1 MFGKKHH
8 GLKSIRQIKASGRKL
23 DDYPPA
29 VRKVKATKVR
39 KVKVAKDYD
48 FTLDYRKLM
57 GKGKVF
63 I

>member
-1 MFGKKHH
+1 MFGKKTY
-8 GLKSIRQIKASGRKL
+8 GLKSIKQIKTSGKKL

-29 VRKVKATKVR
+29 IRKVKATKVK
-39 KVKVAKDYD
+39 KVRVAKDYD

>member
-1 MFGKKHH
+1 MFGKKH
-8 GLKSIRQIKASGRKL
+8 GLKSIKQIKHSGRKL

-29 VRKVKATKVR
+29 IRKVKAGKVKKVR
-39 KVKVAKDYD
+39 VAKDYD

-57 GKGKVF
+57 GNGKVF